1 MKERELRNVDCIDL
15 LYDTAISLT
24 SARQPE
30 SLYQAIVDKG
40 CLLTNTDHGF
50 LYVVSE
56 KDELLELKY
65 GSGIYSV
72 YKGAHRTKD
81 EPSVSSTVWRTG
93 RPLSVESLSTWQG
106 HAVDRPYGW
115 DVIQSVLGI
124 PLYAGIE
131 VIGVVG
137 LGFASKHR
145 RFTAAETDLLSRFA
159 ALASLAFYNAKLYQ
173 HLPLEKRPSEAEAP
187 LASAL
192 FPAFT
197 PPADPMPP
205 QGTETDPLNPGR
217 LAREIWKSAQF
228 QSVDAHK
235 EKAAAKAKKKLV
247 PATIDPHTL
256 VLTKREKIVL
266 NMLADG
272 ASNQEIAERLSLA
285 IPTIKAHISHIFF
298 KLGVKR
304 RVQAVIVARQKGL
317 L

>member
-1 MKERELRNVDCIDL
+1 MKERGPRNVDCIDL

-24 SARQPE
+24 SARQPD

-40 CLLTNTDHGF
+40 CLLANTEHGF

-72 YKGAHRTKD
+72 YKGAHRTKE

-93 RPLSVESLSTWQG
+93 RPLSVEALSNWQG

-124 PLYAGIE
+124 PLYSGIE
-131 VIGVVG
+131 VVAVVG
-137 LGFASKHR
+137 LGFSLKHR
-145 RFTAAETDLLSRFA
+145 RFSAMEADLLSRFA
-159 ALASLAFYNAKLYQ
+159 ALASLALYNAKLYQ
-173 HLPLEKRPSEAEAP
+173 HLPLEKKPSKRQ
-187 LASAL
+187 SAYGSSNFSL
-192 FPAFT
+192 LTTQPE
-197 PPADPMPP
+197 PISPS
-205 QGTETDPLNPGR
+205 ETDPLNPGR

-228 QSVDAHK
+228 QSADVQK
-235 EKAAAKAKKKLV
+235 EKLEPKQKKKAALA
-247 PATIDPHTL
+247 ATPPQTT
-256 VLTKREKIVL
+256 VLTKREKAVL

-272 ASNQEIAERLSLA
+272 ASNQEIAEQLSIAL
-285 IPTIKAHISHIFF
+285 PTIKAHISHIFF